1 MDDAARSQEHRSPPG
16 SAQGAR
22 SGGTKNRAKRVP
34 TARLQE
40 STEEVPVGGGGQPR
54 VPPKDPEGQVG
65 EDPVQPTTE
74 AVWPRVSIR
83 GPGMD
88 GR

>member
-54 VPPKDPEGQVG
+54 VPPQRPGG
-65 EDPVQPTTE
+65 TGRRR
-74 AVWPRVSIR
+74 PRAAHN
-83 GPGMD
+83 G
-88 GR
+88 GRVAKSEHQRSGGGW